1 MTHPL
6 APPTSRRPA
15 PHRRS
20 DARRQQ
26 GSAYLVT
33 LLSLV
38 VLTMLALALTFATQT
53 EMLVGSNER
62 TLQRVFYG
70 AESSVHIAAAGIL
83 EHNKCIRGL
92 NFQDVPAGKP
102 GWLARSWLEYDPI
115 FPVAAPWC
123 NLCSVNDVD
132 EYTSNA
138 FFKVNHQIEAR
149 AVLLM
154 GSEEGARK
162 TISDMIDVQPWQD
175 FKPPLDEFCLDEI
188 KDNQTDKNKPGI

>member
-1 MTHPL
+1 MAGHL
-6 APPTSRRPA
+6 APHVTRLRA
-15 PHRRS
+15 GRK
-20 DARRQQ
+20 QL

-33 LLSLV
+33 LLALV

-70 AESSVHIAAAGIL
+70 AESTVHIAAAGIL
-83 EHNKCIRGL
+83 EHDKCIRGL

-115 FPVAAPWC
+115 YPVAAPWC
-123 NLCSVNDVD
+123 NLCSINDVD
-132 EYTSNA
+132 EYTTNA
-138 FFKVNHQIEAR
+138 FYKVNHQIEAR
-149 AVLLM
+149 AVLLV

-162 TISDMIDVQPWQD
+162 TITDMIDVQPWQD
-175 FKPPLDEFCLDEI
+175 FRPPLDEFCRDAI
-188 KDNQTDKNKPGI
+188 KDNQTDRNKPGI

>member
-1 MTHPL
+1 MLENLTPKQTP
-6 APPTSRRPA
+6 AATPRRA
-15 PHRRS
+15 GRTE
-20 DARRQQ
+20 Q

-70 AESSVHIAAAGIL
+70 AESTVHIAAAGIL
-83 EHNKCIRGL
+83 EHTKCIRGMSI
-92 NFQDVPAGKP
+92 QDVPAGKP

-123 NLCSVNDVD
+123 NLCSINDVD
-132 EYTSNA
+132 EYTTNA
-138 FFKVNHQIEAR
+138 FYKVNHQIEAR
-149 AVLLM
+149 AVLLV

-162 TISDMIDVQPWQD
+162 TITDMIDVQPWQD
-175 FKPPLDEFCLDEI
+175 FKPPLDPFCLDAI
-188 KDNQTDKNKPGI
+188 KDNETDRNKPGI